1 LFVTATLLTWATGYD
16 RRRPAFSVQGPETG
30 PDDGYFTICLNTDPY
45 TYFGNRPMHLAPGTS
60 LQTGLS
66 LVTFQKLTLGTL
78 LPVLGSAFGEG
89 GKAGHSKHVS
99 LLQGLDWATIK
110 GYRPVPYQVDGD
122 YVGESDHI
130 ELRWEAAA
138 LSLVMP
144 TRTAASA

>member
-1 LFVTATLLTWATGYD
+1 
-16 RRRPAFSVQGPETG
+16 
-30 PDDGYFTICLNTDPY
+30 
-45 TYFGNRPMHLAPGTS
+45 
-60 LQTGLS
+60 